1 MAVINNAEAYPPRGD
16 YKEMSFQEE
25 LEQILRSEFYV
36 NEHDDCDDSC
46 SKKWYSN
53 EAFKRALTSITNL
66 VDKEV
71 IGEEIKLNAHIDDE
85 LLSYVPDMHERS
97 LEVTGVS
104 SAFTTLYTRAL
115 VQQVQEAQR
124 NKLRDGE

>member
-66 VDKEV
+66 VDKELPKKIEPTSDEFLAYNHGFNNAV
-71 IGEEIKLNAHIDDE
+71 DQMRAKLK
-85 LLSYVPDMHERS
+85 
-97 LEVTGVS
+97 GVR
-104 SAFTTLYTRAL
+104 L
-115 VQQVQEAQR
+115 
-124 NKLRDGE
+124 

>member
-71 IGEEIKLNAHIDDE
+71 IGETDDILRRKTFAETQTEIKARDNLRAE
-85 LLSYVPDMHERS
+85 QRAKLK
-97 LEVTGVS
+97 GVR
-104 SAFTTLYTRAL
+104 L
-115 VQQVQEAQR
+115 
-124 NKLRDGE
+124 